1 MCRVPG
7 GRGRTMEA
15 DRGAAR
21 RGLGVVR
28 RDHPGAGGCHEGIRR
43 HLGLF
48 VPRRPALQLGSCD
61 LRSQSAHLRWIDLIV
76 AVILIVCGFAVV
88 SGSGPARWIG
98 IFAAAIAG
106 ISAIWWMPF
115 YPVWALVYIIIAF
128 LVIYALAVYGGVREP
143 S

>member
-1 MCRVPG
+1 MEQRGEGWVLFAGIILVLG
-7 GRGRTMEA
+7 GVMRGFDAIWAFSYHGVLPYNLEA
-15 DRGAAR
+15 AIFG
-21 RGLGVVR
+21 
-28 RDHPGAGGCHEGIRR
+28 HS
-43 HLGLF
+43 
-48 VPRRPALQLGSCD
+48 LQTYGWL
-61 LRSQSAHLRWIDLIV
+61 DLIV